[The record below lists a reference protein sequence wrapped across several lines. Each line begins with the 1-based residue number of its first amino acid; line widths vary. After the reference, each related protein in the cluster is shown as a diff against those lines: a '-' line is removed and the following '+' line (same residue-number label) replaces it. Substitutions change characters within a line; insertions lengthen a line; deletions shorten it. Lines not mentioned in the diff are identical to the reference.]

1 MNRGTHSFV
10 FNVWVSVSSFFS
22 SYLFLF
28 LTGCDLLFTDETEAS
43 IITHFPQHD
52 FHQKAINVPVNNTCS
67 FYYGGKIYAQYLSC
81 DGAWNEV
88 QSQSMID
95 SLDVTRGWTTSRL
108 QIRVGFG
115 TV

>member
-1 MNRGTHSFV
+1 M
-10 FNVWVSVSSFFS
+10 
-22 SYLFLF
+22 F
-28 LTGCDLLFTDETEAS
+28 LTGCDLLFTDETQTS
-43 IITHFPQHD
+43 IIPHFPQHD

-81 DGAWNEV
+81 DGTWNEV
-88 QSQSMID
+88 PSQSMID

-108 QIRVGFG
+108 QIRVGVG